1 MADVRIVDL
10 PVLSQADIDQTDVLP
25 IEDVS
30 ASETK
35 QSTAKGV
42 VQRAVSSLIDNGVIP
57 GAKVVDSSID
67 TAQIADNAVTTAK
80 ITSSAV
86 TTDKVNDSAIST
98 AKIAASA
105 VTEAKIADDAVTT
118 AKLND
123 GAVVT
128 ASIATTAVTT
138 EKIADNSITSA
149 KVADG
154 AIGASALAAS
164 VVDSSK
170 IADGSISSDELASNS
185 VTNAKIAAGAVD
197 ATSIATGSV
206 GTGALADNAVTS
218 VKINAGAVTNAK
230 LAASSVGNTNLI
242 DGSIGFEKTNF
253 AANSL
258 PGSKLTDNSVTSGK
272 LAADAVTGSAI
283 ADRTVSSVHIELN
296 SITNDELASNSVE
309 STELASNAVTTAKI
323 NASAVTTDK
332 LADGAVSNAKVGVGI
347 DGSKLSDDT
356 VTAAKLTTAAMDRGL
371 DKTSGS
377 IGHTNAITAGTTS
390 GITFDEQGHITE
402 TTALVAADLPAA
414 TADDLGAVSV
424 PTDSGLTVD
433 AAGDLTID
441 NTVVAGTATAVTFNE
456 HGLITASSNL
466 TAADL
471 PIATATTAGAVSV
484 GDASG
489 LEVDASGN
497 IFIPEQNAIANET
510 AFTKV
515 TVNEQ
520 GIVTNGESLAAG
532 DIPGHSAELLTSG
545 LLPAGR
551 IGTQSLT
558 GAMMA
563 DNSTAKF
570 GGADDSGGIVSF
582 PQADYK
588 GQFFFDSRNEDLYIY
603 DGNAYQPVTIT
614 SGEIIFAGT
623 YDASTGDVVSVTS
636 AGQAS
641 GLTAGSTLPAATA
654 DNLKYYV
661 VVSVAG
667 TGSAPA
673 PTVELNPPDIL
684 LSNGSTWDKLDV
696 SSFVASQQASNIA
709 YTPQGSL
716 ASINVQTA
724 LTELD
729 TEKLPKAG
737 GTMTGELLISDT
749 GTLVFEGATDNTAE
763 TTIGVV
769 DPTADRTIN
778 FPDISGTV
786 VTTGDTGTVTSTM
799 IADGT
804 IANGDVASNA
814 AITFTKL
821 ENLASAHI
829 LLGNSTNVPTAAAVT
844 GDIGINNS
852 GVTSITAGAIV
863 DADINASAAIS
874 GSKIVGATTSVVG
887 AVQLNDTTTS
897 TSIVQAATANA
908 VRATKVVADAA
919 LPKAGGTITGTVTVS
934 ETGLLRFEGSSPD
947 NFETSFAFVDPTADR
962 TVTFQNASGTV
973 ALTSQLDDGTY

>member
-10 PVLSQADIDQTDVLP
+10 PFLSQADIDQTDVLP
-25 IEDVS
+25 VEDVS

-57 GAKVVDSSID
+57 GAKIVDSGID

-86 TTDKVNDSAIST
+86 TTDKVNDSAVST
-98 AKIAASA
+98 AKLAASA

-128 ASIATTAVTT
+128 ASIAATAVTT

-154 AIGASALAAS
+154 AIGTSALAAS

-170 IADGSISSDELASNS
+170 IANGSISSDELASNS

-206 GTGALADNAVTS
+206 GTGTLADNAVTS

-253 AANSL
+253 ASNSL

-283 ADRTVSSVHIELN
+283 ADRTVSSVHIEFN

-309 STELASNAVTTAKI
+309 STELASNAVTADKI

-414 TADDLGAVSV
+414 TAEDLGAVSV

-456 HGLITASSNL
+456 HGLITASSIL

-510 AFTKV
+510 SFTKV

-520 GIVTNGESLAAG
+520 GIVTNGESLASG
-532 DIPGHSAELLTSG
+532 DIPSHSADLLTSG
-545 LLPAGR
+545 TLPAGR
-551 IGTQSLT
+551 IAAQSLT

-570 GGADDSGGIVSF
+570 GGADDSGGIVVF
-582 PQADYK
+582 PNADYK

-614 SGEIIFAGT
+614 SGEIIFGGT
-623 YDASTGDVVSVTS
+623 YDASTNLIASVTT
-636 AGQAS
+636 AGQAAGFS
-641 GLTAGSTLPAATA
+641 AGSALPAASQ
-654 DNLKYYV
+654 DNNKYYV
-661 VVSVAG
+661 VVSAAG

-673 PTVELNPPDIL
+673 PVVELNPPDIL
-684 LSNGSTWDKLDV
+684 LSNGTTYDKLDV
-696 SSFVASQQASNIA
+696 SSFVASQQATNIA
-709 YTPQGSL
+709 YTPQGSI
-716 ASINVQTA
+716 ASTNVQTA

-749 GTLVFEGATDNTAE
+749 GTFVFEGATDNTAE

-778 FPDISGTV
+778 FPDVSGTV

-814 AITFTKL
+814 AIAFTKL

-919 LPKAGGTITGTVTVS
+919 LPKAGGNISGTLTIS
-934 ETGLLRFEGSSPD
+934 STGLLRFEGSTVDS
-947 NFETSFAFVDPTADR
+947 FETSFAFVDPTADR